1 MQMQIFE
8 NNIYY
13 YLQKFMNWLK
23 SLETGVFF
31 GKMLI
36 WMFNFVENQMA
47 DVLQKHGIKKT
58 NL

>member
-1 MQMQIFE
+1 
-8 NNIYY
+8 
-13 YLQKFMNWLK
+13 MNWLK